1 MPPPTTLD
9 FWDFLSTGEIFDWG
23 AISLNIFV
31 GVIGFV
37 LLIVGGIAITRGT
50 PTGLFSGIMFFIG
63 GAIALAWSLGMI

>member
-37 LLIVGGIAITRGT
+37 LLIAGGVAITRGI
-50 PTGLFSGIMFFIG
+50 SGIIFFIG